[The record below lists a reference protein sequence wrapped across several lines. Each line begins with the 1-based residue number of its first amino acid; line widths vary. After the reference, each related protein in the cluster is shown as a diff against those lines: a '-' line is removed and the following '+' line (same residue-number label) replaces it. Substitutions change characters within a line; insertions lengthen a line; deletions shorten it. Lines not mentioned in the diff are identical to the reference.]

1 MDVSVKAGFHLL
13 LLLLFILIYLL
24 GNPSNTS
31 APYPALS
38 SSHTEYIE
46 KLNAFAMLF
55 LWWAKLID
63 FAVTATVIENIC

>member
-24 GNPSNTS
+24 GNPYTS
-31 APYPALS
+31 TPYPPHS

>member
-13 LLLLFILIYLL
+13 LLLLFILIYLP
-24 GNPSNTS
+24 GNPYTS